1 MEFSFL
7 QLKIASEDLHDKFSN
22 GDIDVF
28 GFVKNYIKVRVDRG
42 ELVAKKQILVSTHG

>member
-1 MEFSFL
+1 MAPAPNAISQRSIMPEF
-7 QLKIASEDLHDKFSN
+7 ID